1 MNNAPATYK
10 KPTKCSIKRLCLIQN
25 NLLRKRNEV
34 MNKRKTPN
42 VTANEDLAAIS
53 SKSTLLSRQKL
64 NT

>member
-10 KPTKCSIKRLCLIQN
+10 KF
-25 NLLRKRNEV
+25 LRKRNEA

-42 VTANEDLAAIS
+42 LTANEDLAAHS

>member
-10 KPTKCSIKRLCLIQN
+10 KPTKCHIKRLCLNQN
-25 NLLRKRNEV
+25 NLLRKRNEA

-42 VTANEDLAAIS
+42 LTANEDLAAIS